1 MSTPVVHLEVTGNDA
16 AKLQSFFSDLFG
28 WQLDANNEQNYGVG
42 MVSDTVGVGVGPAM
56 EGPGASVFY
65 LAVDDVEGTLAKAES
80 LGGSRIMG
88 PMDVPDGP
96 TIGIFADPE
105 GHMVGLFTPPAG

>member
-28 WQLDANNEQNYGVG
+28 WELDANNEQNYGVG
-42 MVSDTVGVGVGPAM
+42 MVNANVGVGVGPAQ

-65 LAVDDVEGTLAKAES
+65 MAVDDVDGTLAKAES

-88 PMDVPDGP
+88 PMEVPDGP
-96 TIGIFADPE
+96 TIGLFADPE
-105 GHMVGLFTPPAG
+105 GHVVGVFQPPQ